1 MGPIPSDD
9 GNELYFSDLFIPS
22 YTPTLAALIESRK
35 HGPSSE
41 AYDIS
46 KPSILLVAQ
55 PDTLPGAFDEI
66 KAIQT
71 AKTPRDNSHLG
82 NGNARDSD
90 RGHQGASLCTFHV
103 SWLIGDR
110 QTIRR
115 FTQTSQ
121 GRSDIASAN
130 LNSPQPNLLSLLL
143 VTPPS

>member
-71 AKTPRDNSHLG
+71 AKTPVTTVTLRPGVRLD
-82 NGNARDSD
+82 
-90 RGHQGASLCTFHV
+90 V
-103 SWLIGDR
+103 
-110 QTIRR
+110 R
-115 FTQTSQ
+115 F
-121 GRSDIASAN
+121 
-130 LNSPQPNLLSLLL
+130 L
-143 VTPPS
+143 